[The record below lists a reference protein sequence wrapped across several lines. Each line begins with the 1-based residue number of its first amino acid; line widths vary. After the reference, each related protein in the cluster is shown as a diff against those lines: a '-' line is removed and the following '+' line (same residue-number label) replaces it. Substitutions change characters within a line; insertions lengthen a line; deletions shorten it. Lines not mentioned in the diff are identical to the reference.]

1 MSEELLTKT
10 FTAMRRKFLHIATLF
25 LPQKE
30 DAEDALQDAFC
41 RLWSRRQG
49 INSPGEAEALV
60 TTTVKNI
67 CIDKLRKKKLDT
79 IQIDEERD
87 DTAAPDN
94 EDREELLQEIE
105 SIINRELTPQQQK
118 IIAAREYDNK
128 SIEEIAATMNMQ
140 PTAVRMQL
148 SRARKKV
155 REIYKQREL

>member
-41 RLWSRRQG
+41 RLWSRRQE

-87 DTAAPDN
+87 DTAAP
-94 EDREELLQEIE
+94 
-105 SIINRELTPQQQK
+105 TT
-118 IIAAREYDNK
+118 K
-128 SIEEIAATMNMQ
+128 SE
-140 PTAVRMQL
+140 R
-148 SRARKKV
+148 SCCRK
-155 REIYKQREL
+155 

>member
-49 INSPGEAEALV
+49 INSSSEAEALV

-128 SIEEIAATMNMQ
+128 SIEEIAAAMNMQ